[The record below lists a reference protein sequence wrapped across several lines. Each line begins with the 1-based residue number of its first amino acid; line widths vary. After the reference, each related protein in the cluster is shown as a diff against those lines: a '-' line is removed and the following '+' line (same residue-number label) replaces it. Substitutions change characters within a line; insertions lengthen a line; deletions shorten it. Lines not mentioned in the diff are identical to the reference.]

1 MSAMASSQA
10 LIEAREI
17 NDRWASL
24 YEQAAE
30 RAEKAEQKVRALE
43 KELSQ
48 MEERM
53 NDWKQRA
60 QERSAE
66 KGVVGAYTA

>member
-1 MSAMASSQA
+1 MSVMASSQA

-43 KELSQ
+43 KELKQ
-48 MEERM
+48 METRM
-53 NDWKQRA
+53 NDWKERA
-60 QERSAE
+60 RRVDLSRREPE
-66 KGVVGAYTA
+66 